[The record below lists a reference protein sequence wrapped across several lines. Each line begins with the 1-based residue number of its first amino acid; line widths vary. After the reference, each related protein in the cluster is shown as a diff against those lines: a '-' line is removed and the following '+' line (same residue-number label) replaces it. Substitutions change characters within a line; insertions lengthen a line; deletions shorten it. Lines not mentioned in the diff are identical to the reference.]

1 MGAPRSHHSDPTM
14 PKVYPPKTG
23 LAKGPNKGHVVEPL
37 PLRNKP
43 SEKKGILG
51 TKVNL
56 ARTVVREMVGFAPY
70 ERRCMD
76 LLNQGFDKRALK
88 FCKKRLGT
96 HSRGKRKRVEMEK
109 EIQKMK
115 LKK

>member
-1 MGAPRSHHSDPTM
+1 
-14 PKVYPPKTG
+14 
-23 LAKGPNKGHVVEPL
+23 
-37 PLRNKP
+37 
-43 SEKKGILG
+43 
-51 TKVNL
+51 
-56 ARTVVREMVGFAPY
+56 
-70 ERRCMD
+70 MD